1 MNFNDNFDLK
11 KAKASLLSENYG
23 MDNMDDMDNMEGMD
37 HMDSLD
43 EMAQLTGDLKSAIEA
58 VISANPELNGLEL
71 KKKIKADQA
80 VRTALAGDD
89 LYDNQLNKFIS
100 LTKGERELGQR
111 GRKADPNKPAAEPRE
126 PKAAK
131 APGEKKIKI
140 TTPKSEPS
148 TDDTSIDTGIEKD
161 ARSQDELVKAKRD
174 LEAQRMEVAKA
185 YKNGDTSV
193 LSQLKDLT
201 AQINK
206 LNKKLG
212 V

>member
-89 LYDNQLNKFIS
+89 LYDNQLNRFIE
-100 LTKGERELGQR
+100 LNKGERSNQQR
-111 GRKADPNKPAAEPRE
+111 GRKAGTPNIA
-126 PKAAK
+126 PKASISADVISYFKGLSKTSPLWATYMENPAQAIADAK
-131 APGEKKIKI
+131 GGSAPEEKKK
-140 TTPKSEPS
+140 
-148 TDDTSIDTGIEKD
+148 
-161 ARSQDELVKAKRD
+161 
-174 LEAQRMEVAKA
+174 
-185 YKNGDTSV
+185 
-193 LSQLKDLT
+193 
-201 AQINK
+201 
-206 LNKKLG
+206 
-212 V
+212 